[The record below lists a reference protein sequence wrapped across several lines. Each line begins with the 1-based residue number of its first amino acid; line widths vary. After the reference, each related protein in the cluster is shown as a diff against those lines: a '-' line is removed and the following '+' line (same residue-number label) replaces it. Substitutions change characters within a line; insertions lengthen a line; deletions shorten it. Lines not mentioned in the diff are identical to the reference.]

1 MNLKNDIL
9 EFKNEVINNGMCI
22 DEYLNRCKDF
32 IQMIDYESEKSMR
45 FFSYLY
51 FLHMISQEQYCNM
64 KNRVD
69 NSRKYYKMLLSFY

>member
-9 EFKNEVINNGMCI
+9 EFKNEVINNGMCMTT
-22 DEYLNRCKDF
+22 YLKRRKDF

-51 FLHMISQEQYCNM
+51 FLHLISQEQYFNM

-69 NSRKYYKMLLSFY
+69 NSRKYYKRLLSFN

>member
-22 DEYLNRCKDF
+22 DEYLNRRKDF

-51 FLHMISQEQYCNM
+51 FLHMISQEQYFNM

>member
-9 EFKNEVINNGMCI
+9 EFKNEVINNGMFV
-22 DEYLNRCKDF
+22 DTYLKKRKYF

-51 FLHMISQEQYCNM
+51 FLHMISQEQYFNM

-69 NSRKYYKMLLSFY
+69 NSRKYYKRLLSFY